1 MLCALTCS
9 DSCLC
14 LLLRRD
20 ALRTGK
26 QLLREKSG
34 PAAMVRFEKA
44 LMLSRALGD
53 RVRHISTLYI
63 ATRCTAP
70 LQSLACLPVL

>member
-1 MLCALTCS
+1 MCLLWVVKCAHACALTCS
-9 DSCLC
+9 DSRLC

-26 QLLREKSG
+26 QLLREKNG

-53 RVRHISTLYI
+53 KVKHLGALYI
-63 ATRCTAP
+63 A
-70 LQSLACLPVL
+70 V